1 MAVDDIRLRTRRE
14 LERAGLSMESAAY
27 LVDERPTGG
36 WDALVTKDALRAE
49 MSELRAE
56 MSELRRLLHDEI
68 ACATWRLAMLVV
80 AAQAVVVAAI
90 AAITTA
96 T

>member
-49 MSELRAE
+49 MSELGRQ
-56 MSELRRLLHDEI
+56 LHDEI
-68 ACATWRLAMLVV
+68 SRATWRLAMLVV

-96 T
+96 A